1 MLSQAQRTAILE
13 LSAKGVSKRE
23 IAQVLRLSRPTVRK
37 VLRENST
44 NVPEIQRAEKAEPYR
59 EQILDLLISCKGN
72 LVRVHEELVA
82 GGAALSYPA
91 LTAFCRRQ
99 GIGQTPAVPAGQYHF
114 EPGVEMQHDTSP
126 HEVEVGGRKYKA
138 QTASAVL
145 CYSRMLFFQ
154 INPTFQRF
162 DCKVFLT
169 DALRYMGGA
178 PERVMIDNTHVVVLR
193 GTGREMIPVPE
204 MEAFGERFGFRFV
217 AHERG
222 DANRSARVERPFS
235 FIENNFLAGRTFAS
249 WADLNQQARQWCDR
263 VNSTYKK
270 HIRGVPRELFAVE
283 RMHLKPLPAWIPEV
297 YRLHQRT
304 VDVEGYVSVNSIRYS
319 VPAAWIG
326 HRVEVRETRDKI
338 EIEMDARHIVTH
350 ARAVTPL
357 SQRITLAAHR
367 PPRGEGVKRSD
378 PHPEEKAI
386 VEAAPETALY
396 VAALKQ
402 KSRKVVAL
410 ALRQLLRL
418 LREYPREPFL
428 AAVQEAARYGLYD
441 LDRLERMILRRVARD
456 YFLLLDPDT
465 DSHAEELEQL
475 LKNLKLRRMLG
486 VYDEQLRAA
495 EKAQASYSEFVAGLL
510 RAQWHDRQESA
521 LEWRIRRANLPE
533 RWSLESFPWSRQP
546 GVNRKQMRAFAELDF
561 VAQHENLVLV
571 GPTGVGKT
579 GLASGLLL
587 KALENGHRC
596 QFIRAQDLFDEM
608 YASLADRSTRRL
620 LNRLARLDVLL
631 IDEFGYLNLKP
642 EQSNT
647 FFKLM
652 EERYH
657 RHSTIITT
665 NLVYDV
671 WHNFLGNK
679 PMGRRTAE
687 PRAALLPHRDHQWPF
702 ATRSPR

>member
-13 LSAKGVSKRE
+13 LSAKRVSKHE
-23 IAQVLRLSRPTVRK
+23 IARVLRVSRLSVRK
-37 VLRENST
+37 VLRANST
-44 NVPEIQRAEKAEPYR
+44 GVPEIQRAEKAEPYR
-59 EQILDLLISCKGN
+59 EQILELLTSCKGN

-91 LTAFCRRQ
+91 LTGFCRRQ
-99 GIGQTPAVPAGQYHF
+99 GIGQTAMVPAGQYHF
-114 EPGVEMQHDTSP
+114 EPGVELQHDTSP
-126 HEVEVGGRKYKA
+126 HTVEVAGRKHKA

-169 DALRYMGGA
+169 DALRYTGGA

-193 GTGREMIPVPE
+193 GTGREMVPVPE
-204 MEAFGERFGFRFV
+204 MEAFAERFGFRFV
-217 AHERG
+217 AHQIG

-235 FIENNFLAGRTFAS
+235 FIENNFLAGRTFTS
-249 WADLNQQARQWCDR
+249 WEDLNSQARQWCDK

-270 HIRGVPRELFAVE
+270 HLRAVPRDLFAVE
-283 RMHLKPLPAWIPEV
+283 RQHLKPLPAWIPEV

-319 VPAAWIG
+319 VPVAWIG
-326 HRVEVRETRDKI
+326 HRVEIRETRDRI
-338 EIEMDARHIVTH
+338 EIEMDARRIVTH
-350 ARAVTPL
+350 VRAVTPL
-357 SQRITLAAHR
+357 SQRVTLAGHR

-465 DSHAEELEQL
+465 DSH
-475 LKNLKLRRMLG
+475 
-486 VYDEQLRAA
+486 D
-495 EKAQASYSEFVAGLL
+495 
-510 RAQWHDRQESA
+510 
-521 LEWRIRRANLPE
+521 
-533 RWSLESFPWSRQP
+533 
-546 GVNRKQMRAFAELDF
+546 
-561 VAQHENLVLV
+561 
-571 GPTGVGKT
+571 
-579 GLASGLLL
+579 
-587 KALENGHRC
+587 
-596 QFIRAQDLFDEM
+596 
-608 YASLADRSTRRL
+608 
-620 LNRLARLDVLL
+620 
-631 IDEFGYLNLKP
+631 
-642 EQSNT
+642 
-647 FFKLM
+647 
-652 EERYH
+652 
-657 RHSTIITT
+657 
-665 NLVYDV
+665 
-671 WHNFLGNK
+671 
-679 PMGRRTAE
+679 
-687 PRAALLPHRDHQWPF
+687 
-702 ATRSPR
+702 

>member
-59 EQILDLLISCKGN
+59 EQILELLTSCKGN

-82 GGAALSYPA
+82 GGAVLSYPA
-91 LTAFCRRQ
+91 LTGFCRRQ
-99 GIGQTPAVPAGQYHF
+99 GIGQTPVVPAGQYHF

-126 HEVEVGGRKYKA
+126 HTVEVGGRKYKA

-169 DALRYMGGA
+169 DALRHTGGVVK
-178 PERVMIDNTHVVVLR
+178 RVMIDNTHVVVLR

-204 MEAFGERFGFRFV
+204 MEAFAERFGFRFV
-217 AHERG
+217 AHQIG

-235 FIENNFLAGRTFAS
+235 FIENNFLAGRTFTS
-249 WADLNQQARQWCDR
+249 WEDLNQQARQWCDK

-270 HIRGVPRELFAVE
+270 HIRAVPRELFAVE

-304 VDVEGYVSVNSIRYS
+304 VDVEGYVSVNSVRYS
-319 VPAAWIG
+319 VPVAWIG

-350 ARAVTPL
+350 ARTVTPL
-357 SQRITLAAHR
+357 SQRVTLAAHR
-367 PPRGEGVKRSD
+367 PARGEGIKRSD

-456 YFLLLDPDT
+456 YFLLSDPDT
-465 DSHAEELEQL
+465 DP
-475 LKNLKLRRMLG
+475 
-486 VYDEQLRAA
+486 
-495 EKAQASYSEFVAGLL
+495 
-510 RAQWHDRQESA
+510 HD
-521 LEWRIRRANLPE
+521 
-533 RWSLESFPWSRQP
+533 
-546 GVNRKQMRAFAELDF
+546 
-561 VAQHENLVLV
+561 
-571 GPTGVGKT
+571 
-579 GLASGLLL
+579 
-587 KALENGHRC
+587 
-596 QFIRAQDLFDEM
+596 
-608 YASLADRSTRRL
+608 
-620 LNRLARLDVLL
+620 
-631 IDEFGYLNLKP
+631 
-642 EQSNT
+642 
-647 FFKLM
+647 
-652 EERYH
+652 
-657 RHSTIITT
+657 
-665 NLVYDV
+665 
-671 WHNFLGNK
+671 
-679 PMGRRTAE
+679 
-687 PRAALLPHRDHQWPF
+687 
-702 ATRSPR
+702 